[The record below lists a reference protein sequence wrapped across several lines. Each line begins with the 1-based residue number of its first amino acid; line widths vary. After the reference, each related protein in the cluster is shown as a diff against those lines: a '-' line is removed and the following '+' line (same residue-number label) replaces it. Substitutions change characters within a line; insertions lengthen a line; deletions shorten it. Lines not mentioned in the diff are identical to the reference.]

1 MGGSQLRLPNNKLT
15 RFEAEVYQNVLEQ
28 QDPNCDPSVYACGV
42 IIDNST
48 CYRFII
54 FFNPVAS

>member
-42 IIDNST
+42 ITDNSMLSR
-48 CYRFII
+48 YY
-54 FFNPVAS
+54 FF